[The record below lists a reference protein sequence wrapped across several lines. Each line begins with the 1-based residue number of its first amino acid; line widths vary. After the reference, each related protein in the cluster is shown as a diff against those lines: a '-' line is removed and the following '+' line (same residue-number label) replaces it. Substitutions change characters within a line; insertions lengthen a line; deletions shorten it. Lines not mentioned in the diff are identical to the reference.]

1 MAASVRA
8 RALTHTTSQDILAH
22 ISGKIR
28 KNYIKILPGDKVTV
42 EMSPYDL
49 TKVHARP
56 ARPMYTYA
64 CICICTYITY
74 IGCVCVCVRY
84 AYMCMYVCVC
94 VLSIYLSVYLSMCL
108 SICLSVYLSICLSVY
123 LSNIHTNIHPYIHT
137 YIAVLHPGAH
147 HVPVQV
153 GGGIGFTGRVRFK

>member
-56 ARPMYTYA
+56 A
-64 CICICTYITY
+64 
-74 IGCVCVCVRY
+74 
-84 AYMCMYVCVC
+84 
-94 VLSIYLSVYLSMCL
+94 
-108 SICLSVYLSICLSVY
+108 
-123 LSNIHTNIHPYIHT
+123 HPK
-137 YIAVLHPGAH
+137 ANLEV
-147 HVPVQV
+147 
-153 GGGIGFTGRVRFK
+153 